1 MCESH
6 SHSDD
11 GLLSAPS
18 CLDKEGRLRCVE
30 YGLFSQLLEQRF
42 LCGIVPGTRSSSS
55 DRGVTMGVE
64 GVTLISGMCLPC
76 SCMAVVNVS
85 SPALALAVVLVM
97 TLAVVVSPCPGDATT
112 AAVSS
117 SLTLVELSWLCVRLR
132 VPGLCLGSLTGIPL
146 VADVDMYC
154 VDVAAS

>member
-1 MCESH
+1 
-6 SHSDD
+6 
-11 GLLSAPS
+11 
-18 CLDKEGRLRCVE
+18 
-30 YGLFSQLLEQRF
+30 
-42 LCGIVPGTRSSSS
+42 
-55 DRGVTMGVE
+55 
-64 GVTLISGMCLPC
+64 
-76 SCMAVVNVS
+76 MAVVNVS

-97 TLAVVVSPCPGDATT
+97 TLAVVVSPCPGDATTT